1 MTLGKGQHIVP
12 QLWESARCAD
22 ISLKRAYKETLV
34 MALLKTIG
42 RTGQKSPQAT
52 SASQAPG
59 PAQWPVLGAA
69 GAPPQLGAGSV
80 RAHREHAPPSGR
92 GWKPTPLPKAQRARA
107 GRAGQRAS
115 GGGGLQSHHAG
126 MLGPGSLSE
135 PAIWPCILGP
145 RLGAKQGPGARSTAL
160 QAPAS
165 SHLSKAFLAR
175 GCPWRSRLGL
185 GPGRRLGAPG
195 KSASHPE
202 IKSPPLVVLL
212 LRAR

>member
-1 MTLGKGQHIVP
+1 
-12 QLWESARCAD
+12 
-22 ISLKRAYKETLV
+22 

-42 RTGQKSPQAT
+42 RTGQKLPQAT
-52 SASQAPG
+52 SASQALG
-59 PAQWPVLGAA
+59 PAPWPILGAA
-69 GAPPQLGAGSV
+69 GTPQQLSAGSV
-80 RAHREHAPPSGR
+80 WAHHEHVPPIGWE
-92 GWKPTPLPKAQRARA
+92 WKPTPLQKAQRAPA
-107 GRAGQRAS
+107 GRAGQQAS
-115 GGGGLQSHHAG
+115 GGGGLRSHHAG

-135 PAIWPCILGP
+135 PAIWPCVPGP
-145 RLGAKQGPGARSTAL
+145 RLGAKQGLGARATAL

-175 GCPWRSRLGL
+175 GCPWRSQLGL

-195 KSASHPE
+195 RSASHPE